1 MFFQFYS
8 STLFPKYSQTDTAYT
23 FKYNIAGTRKEDISL
38 DIENNYLMVK
48 VKDRLYFKDDI
59 ATLEYDSE
67 NIKAKYMDGIL
78 EVTIPKSKSSKP
90 SNIKIE

>member
-1 MFFQFYS
+1 MFFQYYS
-8 STLFPKYSQTDTAYT
+8 STLLPKYNQTDTAYT